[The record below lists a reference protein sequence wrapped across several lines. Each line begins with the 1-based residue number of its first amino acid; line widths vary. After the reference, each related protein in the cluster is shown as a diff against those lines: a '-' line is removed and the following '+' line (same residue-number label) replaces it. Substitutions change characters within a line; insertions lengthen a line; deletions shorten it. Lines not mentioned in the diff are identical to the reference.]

1 MIYAWGH
8 SKRYNDFSSHIKLI
22 HSERIQKVSIDAG
35 FTCPNRD
42 GSKGLGGC
50 TFCNNNTFNPAYCM
64 PTKTI
69 SDQIKQG
76 VAFFEPKYKTQKYF
90 AYFQAYSNTYSEI
103 EDLKK
108 KYEEALSNPAVVGL
122 VIGTR
127 PDCVSDEL
135 LDYFAEL
142 KNKIDL
148 TIEYGIESTIDR
160 TLDLINR
167 GHSYQESVDAIIKTA
182 NKGIKVG
189 GHLILGLPGESID
202 EIVSHA
208 GAVSKLPLDYL
219 KLHQLQIVRGSHLG
233 REYLAG
239 RYTDKLFT
247 LEEYI
252 DLVIDFVE
260 QLTPNIIL
268 ERFISQSPGDLLIAP
283 KWGVKNFEFVAKV
296 EKRMAQRDTFQG
308 RLYVSVN

>member
-76 VAFFEPKYKTQKYF
+76 VAFFEPKYKTQKYL

-108 KYEEALSNPAVVGL
+108 KYEEALSNPSVVGL

-167 GHSYQESVDAIIKTA
+167 GHSYQDSVDAIVKTA

-208 GAVSKLPLDYL
+208 AEVSKLPLDYL

-247 LEEYI
+247 LDEYI

-296 EKRMAQRDTFQG
+296 EKRMAQRDTYQG
-308 RLYVSVN
+308 RLYVNQ